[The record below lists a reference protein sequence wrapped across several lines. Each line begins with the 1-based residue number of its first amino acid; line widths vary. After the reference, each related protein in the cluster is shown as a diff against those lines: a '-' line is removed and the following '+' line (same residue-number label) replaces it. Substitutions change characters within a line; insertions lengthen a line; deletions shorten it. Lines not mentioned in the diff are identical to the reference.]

1 MWGEAGSEAHLD
13 ETDRGLLAAL
23 RRDGR
28 ASVSEL
34 AAEFGLARA
43 TVRARIDRLVSRG
56 EIIGFTVLTR
66 SEAPPAAVRAVMM
79 LAIEA
84 RATDRLIA
92 RLLSLPGVE
101 QVHTTNGQWDL
112 MAELAARD
120 LAEIDDTILHARRIE
135 GIQRTETSLQLSTR
149 RPAVRL

>member
-84 RATDRLIA
+84 RATDRVIA

-101 QVHTTNGQWDL
+101 
-112 MAELAARD
+112 
-120 LAEIDDTILHARRIE
+120 
-135 GIQRTETSLQLSTR
+135 
-149 RPAVRL
+149 

>member
-1 MWGEAGSEAHLD
+1 MTFSHIHDAATFLIFRDRMARVIDRIAH
-13 ETDRGLLAAL
+13 RHAAEL
-23 RRDGR
+23 RRTWKTKD
-28 ASVSEL
+28 
-34 AAEFGLARA
+34 F
-43 TVRARIDRLVSRG
+43 
-56 EIIGFTVLTR
+56 LTR

-84 RATDRLIA
+84 RATDRVIA

>member
-1 MWGEAGSEAHLD
+1 M
-13 ETDRGLLAAL
+13 
-23 RRDGR
+23 
-28 ASVSEL
+28 
-34 AAEFGLARA
+34 
-43 TVRARIDRLVSRG
+43 RARIDRLVSRG

-84 RATDRLIA
+84 RATDRVIA